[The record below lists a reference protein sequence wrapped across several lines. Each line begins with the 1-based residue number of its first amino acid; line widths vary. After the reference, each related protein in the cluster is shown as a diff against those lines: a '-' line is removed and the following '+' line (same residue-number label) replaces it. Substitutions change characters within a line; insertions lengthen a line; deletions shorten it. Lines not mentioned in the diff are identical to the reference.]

1 MSAKHCLFRQN
12 KHQQKPFRTLNHPYT
27 MKIALITKTLKKKT
41 VPPQIIIH
49 LQHKKPTESETLK
62 LVPIFNDR

>member
-1 MSAKHCLFRQN
+1 
-12 KHQQKPFRTLNHPYT
+12 
-27 MKIALITKTLKKKT
+27 MKIALITKILEKT

-62 LVPIFNDR
+62 LVPISMVDSAQNQNASSDNQQRKNI

>member
-1 MSAKHCLFRQN
+1 M
-12 KHQQKPFRTLNHPYT
+12 
-27 MKIALITKTLKKKT
+27 MKIALTTKILKET
-41 VPPQIIIH
+41 VPPQIIVH

>member
-1 MSAKHCLFRQN
+1 MN
-12 KHQQKPFRTLNHPYT
+12 
-27 MKIALITKTLKKKT
+27 IALITKILEKT

-62 LVPIFNDR
+62 LIPISTVDSAQNQNSPDNQQRQTSKQPEPQKKP